1 MEKYIAFFD
10 SLVNAFLPDRNE
22 KAELYQLVKS
32 YQL

>member
-1 MEKYIAFFD
+1 MEKYIAF
-10 SLVNAFLPDRNE
+10 LVNAFLPDRNE